1 MFSLILRCLEQH
13 FSKSEDIELLVRYLK
28 SISQL
33 NRFSIVK
40 MFMDNNDKKGND
52 NTTIQYSCSRR
63 MYKTKKN

>member
-13 FSKSEDIELLVRYLK
+13 FRKSEDCELLVRYLK

-33 NRFSIVK
+33 SRFSIVK

-52 NTTIQYSCSRR
+52 NTTI
-63 MYKTKKN
+63 